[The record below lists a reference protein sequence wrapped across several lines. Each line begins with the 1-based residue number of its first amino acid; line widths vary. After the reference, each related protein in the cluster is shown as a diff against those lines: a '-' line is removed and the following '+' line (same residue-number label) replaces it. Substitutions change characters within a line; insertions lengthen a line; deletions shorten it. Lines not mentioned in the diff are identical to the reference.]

1 MRVAVDTNPLFTTRA
16 GVARYVRG
24 LLEGLRAESTSID
37 QEWDLR
43 PFAWEVDNFEFRQPR
58 RAWRTFYREFLWA
71 GLMAPRQLRSQGF
84 RLFHSTGA
92 PLLDAPSGI
101 RHVVTVHDI
110 GFLKFPGRFRPWHR
124 RMAVRSLERARRADR
139 VICIS
144 QFTANELVELAGF
157 ARDRLRVVH
166 NGCTLGLD
174 SPESRL
180 NDPALPADFFLF
192 VGSLEPGKNLSLLRS
207 MYDLA
212 ARDGVDL
219 PHLAIVGA
227 RFEGLAKE
235 GPPPVTWHYL
245 GHRSDAELVWLYRR
259 AKALLFP
266 SVYEGFGLP
275 VAEAM
280 SLGCPVICSPV
291 SSLPEVAGNAALL
304 PSHQPGEYL
313 QAVHRILHEPG
324 LREEL
329 VGRGRVQGA
338 RFTWRACAQ
347 GTLEVYREATEH

>member
-1 MRVAVDTNPLFTTRA
+1 MRVAVDTNPLYTTRA

-24 LLEGLRAESTSID
+24 LLEGLRAETRD
-37 QEWDLR
+37 LAKDWDLR
-43 PFAWEVDNFEFRQPR
+43 PFAWEVENFGFKQPR

-71 GLMAPRQLRSQGF
+71 GFAAPRQLRSSGF
-84 RLFHSTGA
+84 QLLHSTGA
-92 PLLDAPSGI
+92 PLLNPPHGI
-101 RHVVTVHDI
+101 PHVVTVHDI

-124 RMAVRSLERARRADR
+124 RMAVTSLERARRANR

-144 QFTANELVELAGF
+144 QFTADELVNLAGF
-157 ARDRLRVVH
+157 SAEQLRVVH
-166 NGCTLGLD
+166 NGCTLD
-174 SPESRL
+174 PASPETPL

-192 VGSLEPGKNLSLLRS
+192 VGSLEPGKNLALLRI

-212 ARDGVDL
+212 SQQGVEL

-280 SLGCPVICSPV
+280 NLGCPVICSPV
-291 SSLPEVAGNAALL
+291 SSLPEVAGDAALL
-304 PSHQPGEYL
+304 PPHQPEEYL
-313 QAVHRILHEPG
+313 RCSHRLLHEPG
-324 LREEL
+324 LRDEL
-329 VGRGRVQGA
+329 IRRGRLQGG

-347 GTLEVYREATEH
+347 RTLEVYREAMG

>member
-1 MRVAVDTNPLFTTRA
+1 MRVAVDTNPLYTTRA

-24 LLEGLRAESTSID
+24 LLDGLRAEGNAAD
-37 QEWDLR
+37 WDLH
-43 PFAWEVDNFEFRQPR
+43 PFAWEVENFGFRQPM

-71 GLMAPRQLRSQGF
+71 GWVAPRRLRSHGVQ
-84 RLFHSTGA
+84 LLHSTGA
-92 PLLDAPSGI
+92 PLLDTPRGV

-110 GFLKFPGRFRPWHR
+110 GFFKFPERFRPWHR

-144 QFTANELVELAGF
+144 QFTADELVHRAGF
-157 ARDRLRVVH
+157 SRDQLRVVH
-166 NGCTLGLD
+166 NGCTLGPD
-174 SPESRL
+174 SPETPL
-180 NDPALPADFFLF
+180 VHPALPEDFFLF
-192 VGSLEPGKNLSLLRS
+192 VGSLEPGKNLSLMRA

-212 ARDGVDL
+212 ARNGVNL

-245 GHRSDAELVWLYRR
+245 GHRTDAELVWLYRR

-266 SVYEGFGLP
+266 SIYEGFGLP

-280 SLGCPVICSPV
+280 NLGCPVICSPV
-291 SSLPEVAGNAALL
+291 SSLPEVAGDAALL
-304 PSHQPGEYL
+304 PSHQPADYL
-313 QAVHRILHEPG
+313 QAAHRILQEPG
-324 LREEL
+324 LRQEL
-329 VGRGRVQGA
+329 IRRGRLQGA
-338 RFTWRACAQ
+338 RFTWRTCARA
-347 GTLEVYREATEH
+347 TLEVYQDVGNR